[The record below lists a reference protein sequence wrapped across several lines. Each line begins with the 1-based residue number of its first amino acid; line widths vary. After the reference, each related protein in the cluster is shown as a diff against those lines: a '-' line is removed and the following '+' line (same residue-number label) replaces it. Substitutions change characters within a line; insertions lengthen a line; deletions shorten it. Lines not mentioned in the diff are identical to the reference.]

1 MFVAAAAEI
10 RKRQGASGGAGEG
23 QWPFRLRAKM
33 LQQQQQQQQRGRSGD
48 LALLRK
54 NGGENAEDE
63 AAAASDSLAALDGG
77 AAMKLGA
84 HFLTLKFSGP
94 MPEGFVGGQRAG
106 GGGPEV
112 EGGDD
117 DEPGEEQGQLNAIAA
132 AAAATKR
139 LNIAALPPHS
149 LARGRLVAAFRKE
162 LGLRIFGGD
171 VSDGASGAA
180 RIRVLGLRA
189 GSVVVCFE
197 FTEVGEVVPYVAE
210 ANVGER
216 GDDEERAEEGKAEE
230 GGEGGAEEGGAEEG
244 GAAAGSEAADGDGG
258 GDGGGDA
265 AADDEAGSMSRAD
278 AEARLKELLLQGQL
292 HDGASAEASAYKLLP
307 MLDSR
312 DPAARHLRHRLREGR
327 AAASAAGSGGTL
339 KLLLRVPLVQ
349 VGVLKKGSAARAKVR
364 PLAAAAGC

>member
-1 MFVAAAAEI
+1 VFVAAAAEI
-10 RKRQGASGGAGEG
+10 RKRQEASGGAGEG

-33 LQQQQQQQQRGRSGD
+33 LQQQQQQQQQQQRGRSGD

-112 EGGDD
+112 EGGD

-197 FTEVGEVVPYVAE
+197 FTEAGEAVPYVAE

-216 GDDEERAEEGKAEE
+216 GDDEERAEEEKAEE
-230 GGEGGAEEGGAEEG
+230 GGEGGAEEG
-244 GAAAGSEAADGDGG
+244 GAAAGSEAAAAAD

-265 AADDEAGSMSRAD
+265 AADDEADTMSRAD

-292 HDGASAEASAYKLLP
+292 HDDASAEASAYKLLP

-312 DPAARHLRHRLREGR
+312 DPTARHLRHRLREGR

-364 PLAAAAGC
+364 PLAAPAGC